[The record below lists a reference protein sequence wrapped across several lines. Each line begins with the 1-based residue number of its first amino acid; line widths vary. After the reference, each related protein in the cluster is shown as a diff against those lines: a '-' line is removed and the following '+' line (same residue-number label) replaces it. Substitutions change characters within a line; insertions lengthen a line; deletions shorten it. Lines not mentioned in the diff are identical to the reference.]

1 MPTNTIKLTN
11 PKLTL
16 ATTQAGLATGGDFEC
31 QINSAVLAATGK
43 STTTAATGCR
53 PEVQSAGK
61 SSWAWTVTWLQ
72 DWQDP
77 DGLSVFTF
85 NNDGLTVWYEFEP
98 DPTLYAGLKF
108 QGQCD
113 IVAGAAGGN
122 FGDGTEVNAT
132 ATWPGKDKPTLTP
145 ATVGP

>member
-1 MPTNTIKLTN
+1 MATNTIKLTN

-16 ATTQAGLATGGDFEC
+16 ATTEAGLTTGGDFEC
-31 QINSAVLAATGK
+31 QVNSAVLAATGK
-43 STTTAATGCR
+43 STTTAPTGCR

-85 NNDGLTVWYEFEP
+85 DNDGATVWYLFEP
-98 DPTLYAGLKF
+98 DPTLYAGLAF

-113 IVAGAAGGN
+113 VVAGAAGGS
-122 FGDGTEVNAT
+122 FGDGSEVNAT
-132 ATWPGKDKPTLTP
+132 ATWPAKDKPTLTP
-145 ATVGP
+145 ATVVP